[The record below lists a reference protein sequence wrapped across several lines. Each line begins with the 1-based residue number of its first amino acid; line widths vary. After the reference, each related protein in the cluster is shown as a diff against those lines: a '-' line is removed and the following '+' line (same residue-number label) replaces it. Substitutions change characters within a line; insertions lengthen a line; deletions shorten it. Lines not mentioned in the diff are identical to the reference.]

1 MTIAL
6 TSADQSALDN
16 LKANLLAATPKKLEE
31 LGAALLGRL
40 IGLPI
45 AVAQAGYQHGGDAG
59 PAGAQGRR
67 FRVEAKRYADT
78 SLNERE
84 LLGEIDQALAR
95 DPALEA
101 WILVAT
107 RTIPEQVEQS
117 LSQHGEECGVPVV
130 FLGWEDVGLPQL
142 AALCA
147 TYPDIVAQIISQ
159 AAANHARVLADVAEP
174 VVEQLDRNLQS
185 WALGF
190 DRLRQRSHEQLVVLW
205 ERPKIAVAELG
216 QNAAGGAVDRKI
228 RRASVHT
235 ALSAW
240 WDGRATEDA
249 PAILHGFGGVGKT
262 WAGLDWLVDQ
272 RETLPIVLVVPASA
286 ATGMKQPSGVALKLF
301 IAERLYGL
309 TEVRSTQH
317 WLQRVDRLLQRPEEE
332 GPVFTVMLDG
342 INQEAGVGWLS
353 ILKTLQAPPFEHRV
367 RVVASTRP
375 LHLDNALANL
385 NGLVVQ
391 PEKISVDPYDLA
403 DGGEFDQM
411 LAYEG
416 LTRSDLHTDLVEL
429 ARIPR
434 LFSLVVK
441 LRDRLNDAGQVTVHR
456 LLWEYGRDTL
466 GVRAGHSFSEQ
477 EWRDWLATIAG
488 AYKDG
493 VRDFSVSA
501 LGQTAARPDLTAGEV
516 AARLSDIV
524 DGRFAT
530 KTPGGRLKLVPQV
543 VSHALA
549 LALLNHLSELAPTTI
564 EVAAVALH
572 EWADPIAGLDEKVEI
587 LRAAVSIVVAQ
598 EAPTDTPVAG
608 ALVTSW
614 LQSQNLPDAHRVE
627 VEHLAPTITVPLLE
641 VIERSLGQ
649 AQTSARLCAIDAI
662 RSFNGSNPA
671 ALAVIVERLAQWV
684 AVVSRGEN
692 AFHDREESIVKQRR
706 EFFET
711 RLGADRSGRFR
722 VLGVDLEL
730 VELSDETLA
739 EAAATLLQGAP
750 LASAMPVFEA
760 CAARRTVERGDT
772 IWRAFCWLCDL
783 NEVDRAETFAG
794 LRTLSL
800 DMRAR
805 RPEPGVHPD
814 LPARAAAVLLWLAG
828 EEQDEV
834 EAADLNPPLFRHFSY
849 EEYYLADPARAG
861 YPLER
866 RHAEQVLLNTASSI
880 RSRVE
885 RSGDLWLDPSFSP
898 PAAFVAELATHAAQI
913 DVTVLDR
920 HGSDTV
926 EDHNFEKLEPAL
938 ARCVPHELARLMRA
952 KLRAL
957 ADVPPESRYWA
968 AIRAPSHLLLA
979 DNEEAEAARTLR
991 LAPGS
996 QEEPDS
1002 GNAKFE
1008 SSQLLAVEMK
1018 DQDGLTQ
1025 ATTVLEADRG
1035 FVPIDFEWL
1044 LKPLSADEADVLI
1057 DKFGAGTDKQQSDLL
1072 ALLSYQA
1079 STLGEKAWNWGVSL
1093 MTSDADHLRGL
1104 AYRVLCQ
1111 ADAGRLGSHLLS
1123 TGWSWGDPDNLYVD
1137 HYGSHALVEATLGL
1151 PFEQVLPRIAP
1162 WRLMWAVLRRG
1173 DEPGEARLAAGVLD
1187 HILMD
1192 SGYAPDLGSIVTV
1205 DREARRNHPFY
1216 YNVEPAKEETG
1227 NPVEDLCAAFDAE
1240 QQRTRFQR
1248 AVETAAE
1255 RIEAARKSG
1264 ARLYLTDLDPE
1275 DLAAVLRHAPE
1286 FVEVW
1291 LEGQDRPTEDFVRRV
1306 QLAEP
1311 AYLALCEA
1319 LLAADAPRGVALWR
1333 ALKRAISVNF
1343 VGQGGVDDTI
1353 QILFRAPQSAEVDAL
1368 LLELFDLEKCNT
1380 DAALES
1386 LALAAAINDRSEWL
1400 EDRITAD
1407 EQSGVTWRKHR
1418 AITLRGFI
1426 TGGGWPNP
1434 EAWPEGKLSTT
1445 LARIRKESARRR
1457 LIDAAARHWWRTY
1470 LSAETAEEAYS
1481 AWILFLNA
1489 AGPTSIVWR
1498 RSEADA
1504 TDEGVPLFRKKIAQA
1519 QLNVSDLKRRVKKRS
1534 ERLDGQFIGHKITD
1548 ALWPWRETS
1557 AS

>member
-6 TSADQSALDN
+6 SPAHQSALGS
-16 LKANLLAATPKKLEE
+16 LKAALLAASPKKLEE
-31 LGAALLGRL
+31 LAAALLGRL
-40 IGLPI
+40 VGLPI
-45 AVAQAGYQHGGDAG
+45 AVAQGSYQHGADAG

-84 LLGEIDQALAR
+84 LLGEVDQALAR

-101 WILVAT
+101 WVLVAT
-107 RTIPEQVEQS
+107 RSIPEQIEQS
-117 LSQHGEECGVPVV
+117 LSQHGEERGVPIV
-130 FLGWEDVGLPQL
+130 FLGWEDIGLPQL

-147 TYPDIVAQIISQ
+147 IYPDIVTRIISQ
-159 AAANHARVLADVAEP
+159 AAADHARGLADVAEP
-174 VVEQLDRNLQS
+174 IVEQLDRNLQS

-190 DRLRQRSHEQLVVLW
+190 ERLRQRSHQQLVALW
-205 ERPKIAVAELG
+205 EQPKVAVAELG

-228 RRASVHT
+228 RRASVHA
-235 ALSAW
+235 ALAAW
-240 WDGRATEDA
+240 WGGRATEDA

-272 RETLPIVLVVPASA
+272 RETQPVVLVVPSSA
-286 ATGMKQPSGVALKLF
+286 ATGMKQPSTVALKLF

-309 TEVRSTQH
+309 TEVRNAQH

-332 GPVFTVMLDG
+332 GPVFTMMLDG

-367 RVVASTRP
+367 RVIAGTRP

-385 NGLVVQ
+385 HGLVVQ
-391 PEKISVDPYDLA
+391 PEKVSVDPYDLT

-411 LAYEG
+411 LAFEE
-416 LTRSDLHTDLVEL
+416 LTRSDLHPDLVEL

-441 LRDRLNDAGQVTVHR
+441 LRERLNDAGQVTVHR

-488 AYKDG
+488 MYKDG
-493 VRDFSVSA
+493 VRDFSVGA

-530 KTPGGRLKLVPQV
+530 KTQGGRLKLVPQV

-549 LALLNHLSELAPTTI
+549 LALLNHLAELAPTTI
-564 EVAAVALH
+564 EEAAAALH

-587 LRAAVSIVVAQ
+587 LRAAVSIVIAQ

-614 LQSQNLPDAHRVE
+614 LQSQNLPDSHRLE
-627 VEHLAPTITVPLLE
+627 VGHLAPTIAVPLLE

-649 AQTSARLCAIDAI
+649 AQTSARLCAVDAI
-662 RSFNGSNPA
+662 RSFNGSNPT

-684 AVVSRGEN
+684 SIVSRGEN
-692 AFHDREESIVKQRR
+692 AFHDREESIVKQRQ

-711 RLGADRSGRFR
+711 RLGADKAGRFR
-722 VLGVDLEL
+722 VLGVDLAL
-730 VELSDETLA
+730 VEFSDETLA
-739 EAAATLLQGAP
+739 EVAATLLQGAP
-750 LASAMPVFEA
+750 LASAMRVFEI
-760 CAARRTVERGDT
+760 CAVRRTVERGDSV
-772 IWRAFCWLCDL
+772 WRAFSWLCDL
-783 NEVDRAETFAG
+783 NEVDRAETVAG
-794 LRTLSL
+794 LRALSL

-805 RPEPGVHPD
+805 EPEAGVHSD

-828 EEQDEV
+828 EEQDEA
-834 EAADLNPPLFRHFSY
+834 EAADLNPPLFRQFSY
-849 EEYYLADPARAG
+849 EGYYAADPSRFG
-861 YPLER
+861 FPLER
-866 RHAEQVLLNTASSI
+866 RHAEQVLLNTANPI
-880 RSRVE
+880 RSRIE
-885 RSGDLWLDPSFSP
+885 RVGDLWLDPSFMP
-898 PAAFVAELATHAAQI
+898 PAAFVAELAIEAAQI
-913 DVTVLDR
+913 DVTLLDR
-920 HGSDTV
+920 HGSNTA
-926 EDHNFEKLEPAL
+926 EDHAFEKVEPAL
-938 ARCVPHELARLMRA
+938 ARCVPDALSRLMRA
-952 KLRAL
+952 KFRTL
-957 ADVPPESRYWA
+957 ASVPPESRYWA
-968 AIRAPSHLLLA
+968 AIRGPHHLLLA
-979 DNEEAEAARTLR
+979 DADAAGAAKTLR
-991 LAPGS
+991 LSAGS
-996 QEEPDS
+996 QEESGS
-1002 GNAKFE
+1002 GNALYE
-1008 SSQLLAVEMK
+1008 VSQLLAVEIK
-1018 DQDGLTQ
+1018 DQDALAQ
-1025 ATTVLEADRG
+1025 ATTVLETGRG
-1035 FVPIDFEWL
+1035 FVPVDFEWL

-1057 DKFGAGTDKQQSDLL
+1057 DRFGTGTNKQKSDLL
-1072 ALLSYQA
+1072 ALLSFQTR
-1079 STLGEKAWNWGVSL
+1079 TLSVKAWNWGL
-1093 MTSDADHLRGL
+1093 PLLTSDVDFLRGL

-1151 PFEQVLPRIAP
+1151 PFEQVLPRVAP

-1173 DEPGEARLAAGVLD
+1173 NEPDEARLAASVLD
-1187 HILMD
+1187 HILM
-1192 SGYAPDLGSIVTV
+1192 GNGAAPDLGSVVTV
-1205 DREARRNHPFY
+1205 DREARRNYPFY
-1216 YNVEPAKEETG
+1216 YRVEPTKQETG
-1227 NPVEDLCAAFDAE
+1227 DALEDLRAAFDTE

-1264 ARLYLTDLDPE
+1264 ARLYLTDLDPD

-1286 FVEVW
+1286 FVDVW
-1291 LEGQDRPTEDFVRRV
+1291 LEGQDRPTEDFIRRV

-1333 ALKRAISVNF
+1333 ALKRAISVNY
-1343 VGQGGVDDTI
+1343 VGRGGVDDTI
-1353 QILFRAPQSAEVDAL
+1353 QMLFRAPQSTDVDAL

-1386 LALAAAINDRSEWL
+1386 VALAAAINDRSEWL

-1407 EQSGVTWRKHR
+1407 EQSGVTWRSHR
-1418 AITLRGFI
+1418 AIMLRGFTI
-1426 TGGGWPNP
+1426 GGGLPNP

-1445 LARIRKESARRR
+1445 MARLRKDSARRR
-1457 LIDAAARHWWRTY
+1457 LLDAAARHWWRTY
-1470 LSAETAEEAYS
+1470 LSAETAEEAYV

-1489 AGPTSIVWR
+1489 AGPTSTVWR

-1504 TDEGVPLFRKKIAQA
+1504 TDESVPLFRQKIAHA
-1519 QLNVSDLKRRVKKRS
+1519 QLNVSDLNRRVKKRG
-1534 ERLDGQFIGHKITD
+1534 ERLDGQFLGHKITD
-1548 ALWPWRETS
+1548 ALWPWRESS
-1557 AS
+1557 AR